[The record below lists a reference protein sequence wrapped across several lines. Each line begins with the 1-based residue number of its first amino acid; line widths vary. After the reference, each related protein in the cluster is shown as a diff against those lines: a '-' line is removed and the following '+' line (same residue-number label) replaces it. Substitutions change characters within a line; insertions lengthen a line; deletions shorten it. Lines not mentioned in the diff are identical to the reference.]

1 MEPDRHTRAVLT
13 AVERHPLQAGP
24 HSDSSVPVSWER
36 CVTLHSL
43 SPDRIGRPLVLTAP
57 ELKDHREPVA
67 ELLALSQGEVHRLF
81 EVLAEQDYV
90 VMLTD
95 GNGIAL
101 DFRSNAFTFDACDAA
116 GVLPGSMWMEQT
128 QGTNGVSLCLRE
140 QRPVSVVMGDH
151 FASSLETVSC
161 TVAPIFG
168 GTGEIIAV
176 LNVTTLRPSDHLAQA
191 IVRNIVSAS
200 ARRIENLYFDRRNA
214 DNFIL
219 RLSKHNDFCDTAAE
233 VRVALDA
240 TGHIVEATPSAHL
253 LLRNRALPLIGQPL
267 SSVQGMEAWLDAAAQ
282 PTAALDTVNGR
293 VYLRMEENRRR
304 ASSIPSPQRA
314 QGPRNEIASARPS
327 LDELIGDDEGIREST
342 EIARR
347 LVANRVPILLQGETG
362 TGKSALAR
370 AIHMDTGGDDA
381 KFVSI
386 NCAAITAELIESELF
401 GYRPGSFTGASRQG
415 FRGRLLDADGGM
427 LFLDEIGDMPLGLQ
441 TRLLQVLSD
450 GEFVPIGA
458 TRPVRVNFA
467 LVAASLHDIPQLVR
481 EGKFRED
488 LYFRL
493 AGATVRLPA
502 LRERDDRHHLF
513 EQVFKQA
520 AQNARKR
527 TPCIDEQARRALS
540 AHRWPGNLRELHH
553 AARFAIAVDT
563 DGVIGQRDL
572 PPPLNAHGGTDMSA
586 TGRGRRNAIE
596 TALERS
602 QWNVSEAA
610 TGLGISRSTLHRQM
624 RALGIDR
631 PDDEIAP
638 T

>member
-1 MEPDRHTRAVLT
+1 
-13 AVERHPLQAGP
+13 
-24 HSDSSVPVSWER
+24 
-36 CVTLHSL
+36 
-43 SPDRIGRPLVLTAP
+43 VLTAP

-116 GVLPGSMWMEQT
+116 GVLPGSIWMEQT

-191 IVRNIVSAS
+191 VVRNIVSAS

-214 DNFIL
+214 DNFTL

-240 TGHIVEATPSAHL
+240 TGHIVEATPPAHL
-253 LLRNRALPLIGQPL
+253 LLSNRALPLIGQPL
-267 SSVQGMEAWLDAAAQ
+267 SSVQGMEAWLDTTAQ
-282 PTAALDTVNGR
+282 PTAAVDTVNGR

-327 LDELIGDDEGIREST
+327 LDELIGDDEGIRDSI

-370 AIHMDTGGDDA
+370 AIHMDAGGDDA

-401 GYRPGSFTGASRQG
+401 GYRPGSFTGAARQG

-502 LRERDDRHHLF
+502 LRERDDQHHLF

-520 AQNARKR
+520 AHNARKR

-540 AHRWPGNLRELHH
+540 AYRWPGNLRELHH

-572 PPPLNAHGGTDMSA
+572 PPPLNAHGCAEISA

-596 TALERS
+596 TYAVHQRRL
-602 QWNVSEAA
+602 SESVR
-610 TGLGISRSTLHRQM
+610 GMPDVVWRWDQRRST
-624 RALGIDR
+624 GIFQGKS
-631 PDDEIAP
+631 AS
-638 T
+638 